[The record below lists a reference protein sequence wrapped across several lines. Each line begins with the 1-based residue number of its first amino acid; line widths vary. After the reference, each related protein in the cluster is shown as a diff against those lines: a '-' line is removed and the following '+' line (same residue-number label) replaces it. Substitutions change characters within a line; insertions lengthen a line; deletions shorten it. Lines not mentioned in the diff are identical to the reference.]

1 MNSNLLKEAIADA
14 DAIKKLAIEN
24 AKASLNEAFDS
35 KIKSM
40 LAARLNEEADD
51 EMEEGDEDTMEEAR
65 RKKAP
70 VEDDE
75 DDIED
80 EAPRE
85 TKKAPIEDDEEEDET
100 DEAYDI
106 DEILAEME
114 DYDKMEENEEDDTMD
129 EGSYEEQDENYDEM
143 DEEVNWYR
151 RKKGLDEAEE
161 DGEDGEDDEK
171 HVDEELDLEA
181 LIREMEG
188 DDDKLHEE
196 DETDEEEENKY
207 KAPKGKGKNAEM
219 EEMKEELYENRRQV
233 KKLIQKVQESN
244 LINAKLLYL
253 NKVLRNHNLNEQQK
267 IKVITAFDRATTAK
281 EAKIVFESLNE
292 AFSVKIER
300 RKNGLKE
307 SFGFAS
313 KAAGTSTK
321 REIITEV
328 DSQVSRW
335 QKLAGIN
342 RYL

>member
-1 MNSNLLKEAIADA
+1 MKSHCY
-14 DAIKKLAIEN
+14 
-24 AKASLNEAFDS
+24 SFDYNYLFQATNY
-35 KIKSM
+35 KH
-40 LAARLNEEADD
+40 EES
-51 EMEEGDEDTMEEAR
+51 
-65 RKKAP
+65 
-70 VEDDE
+70 
-75 DDIED
+75 
-80 EAPRE
+80 
-85 TKKAPIEDDEEEDET
+85 KKAPIEDDE
-100 DEAYDI
+100 DEAP
-106 DEILAEME
+106 
-114 DYDKMEENEEDDTMD
+114 
-129 EGSYEEQDENYDEM
+129 
-143 DEEVNWYR
+143 V
-151 RKKGLDEAEE
+151 
-161 DGEDGEDDEK
+161 EDDE
-171 HVDEELDLEA
+171 
-181 LIREMEG
+181 EG
-188 DDDKLHEE
+188 
-196 DETDEEEENKY
+196 DETDEEEDEY
-207 KAPKGKGKNAEM
+207 KAPKGKKAEM
-219 EEMKEELYENRRQV
+219 EEMKQELYENRRQV

-244 LINAKLLYL
+244 LINEKLLYL

>member
-1 MNSNLLKEAIADA
+1 
-14 DAIKKLAIEN
+14 
-24 AKASLNEAFDS
+24 
-35 KIKSM
+35 
-40 LAARLNEEADD
+40 
-51 EMEEGDEDTMEEAR
+51 MEEG
-65 RKKAP
+65 
-70 VEDDE
+70 
-75 DDIED
+75 
-80 EAPRE
+80 
-85 TKKAPIEDDEEEDET
+85 EEDG
-100 DEAYDI
+100 
-106 DEILAEME
+106 
-114 DYDKMEENEEDDTMD
+114 TMD
-129 EGSYEEQDENYDEM
+129 EGSYDEEMEEGAYEEQDKNYKDEM
-143 DEEVNWYR
+143 DESGWYSSSS
-151 RKKGLDEAEE
+151 KKGKNPIDEADEE
-161 DGEDGEDDEK
+161 DEDGN
-171 HVDEELDLEA
+171 HVDEKLDLEA

-188 DDDKLHEE
+188 DEE
-196 DETDEEEENKY
+196 DKEPTYDEDEV
-207 KAPKGKGKNAEM
+207 PKGKDAKM
-219 EEMKEELYENRRQV
+219 KEMKEELYENRRQV